1 MEVTIAICMY
11 NAEKYISTTLSCIL
25 SQTMQDFNL
34 LLVDDCSTDHTVE
47 CAQQYLDAKGRK
59 YELHRL
65 PQNQGIAY
73 ARNFAL
79 HAVQTKYLMFV
90 DADDCPLPKLLEKE
104 YQTICSDSDLIGV
117 SCWSQFMDVK
127 GKDMRGGLFIGDTT
141 KEDFMKRAAAAKRI
155 FLPIQVLFD
164 REAAIRVGG
173 FTLDGFPEGKP
184 RYRDFSEDMD
194 LWTRMSDLY
203 AEGKY
208 MLVLPEVLYRYRK
221 ADGLSSNHF
230 NMIIKMEY
238 VKVNLRRRRA
248 GEAELTFM
256 EYLESLPEE
265 QVSRLRRDSACA
277 DCLKNGVF
285 YLKDGKLWKG
295 LSLVV
300 KSICMRP
307 SYFVDKLIS
316 NSGIIKKK

>member
-1 MEVTIAICMY
+1 M
-11 NAEKYISTTLSCIL
+11 
-25 SQTMQDFNL
+25 
-34 LLVDDCSTDHTVE
+34 
-47 CAQQYLDAKGRK
+47 DAKG
-59 YELHRL
+59 
-65 PQNQGIAY
+65 
-73 ARNFAL
+73 
-79 HAVQTKYLMFV
+79 T
-90 DADDCPLPKLLEKE
+90 
-104 YQTICSDSDLIGV
+104 
-117 SCWSQFMDVK
+117 
-127 GKDMRGGLFIGDTT
+127 DMRGGLFVGDTT

-173 FTLDGFPEGKP
+173 FTLDGFLEGKP

-248 GEAELTFM
+248 GKSELTFM

-265 QVSRLRRDSACA
+265 QINRLRRDSECA
-277 DCLKNGVF
+277 DCMKNGAF
-285 YLKDGKLWKG
+285 YMMDGNFLKGITLI
-295 LSLVV
+295 V
-300 KSICMRP
+300 KSICMSP
-307 SYFVDKLIS
+307 TYFMDKLKHNILR
-316 NSGIIKKK
+316 IK